1 MVINTNMDP
10 YVLLSVVNTK
20 LRNSQKNLEDLC
32 EEINIDIKK
41 LKQVLH
47 EIGYDYNKRNNQFNS
62 K

>member
-1 MVINTNMDP
+1 MDP

-20 LRNSQKNLEDLC
+20 LRNSQKNLENLC

-41 LKQVLH
+41 LKQVLN
-47 EIGYDYNKRNNQFNS
+47 EIGYDYNKGNNQFNS